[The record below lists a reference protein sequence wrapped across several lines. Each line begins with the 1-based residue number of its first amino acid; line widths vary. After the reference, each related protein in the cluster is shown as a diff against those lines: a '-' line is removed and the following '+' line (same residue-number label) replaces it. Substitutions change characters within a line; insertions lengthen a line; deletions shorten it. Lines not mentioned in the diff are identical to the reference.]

1 MPRGRPRKNVTVT
14 VEDAKPKIIC
24 IGCGCDNQKNFYQ
37 ARDDNRKF
45 FGKVPYCKDCIQ
57 KIFQNYLRKYA
68 ENYNLALYYTL
79 RKIDLPYI
87 HSAYTGALQ
96 NVTNPDAKIQGLD
109 NILSAYMKSMAFA
122 EQNGWGSTFDDSMGE
137 DQIDGLSSYDDV
149 IKVKRKINR
158 GSTNIQDF
166 DIIEMDAD
174 ELVQKWGRFDDD
186 DLAYLESEYM
196 DWEEQLNGIVDKFVD
211 IMVKQVCLQMN
222 EIRHDRENGVPVEK
236 KLAAL
241 RNLIKDSGLADLQN
255 NEAASQGVGMTARD
269 IEFHRPVR
277 EPDKELNDVDNI
289 GEILIG
295 FLGGTSRAIGKENEF
310 TEVFDKVYDKYTI
323 DIIDNLRHQYG
334 LDFGRQG
341 GDSDAQSHNND
352 KTQEESIEVKD

>member
-1 MPRGRPRKNVTVT
+1 MTETKTKLESGFTFYFRITDKKLQGGKNDYQDSVKKMAEFST
-14 VEDAKPKIIC
+14 VED
-24 IGCGCDNQKNFYQ
+24 FW
-37 ARDDNRKF
+37 
-45 FGKVPYCKDCIQ
+45 
-57 KIFQNYLRKYA
+57 KIFQHIKKPESLKSGI
-68 ENYNLALYYTL
+68 EIQLF
-79 RKIDLPYI
+79 K
-87 HSAYTGALQ
+87 
-96 NVTNPDAKIQGLD
+96 NPIKPMWEDESNKDGGR
-109 NILSAYMKSMAFA
+109 LSIRIKKDY
-122 EQNGWGSTFDDSMGE
+122 
-137 DQIDGLSSYDDV
+137 SSLV
-149 IKVKRKINR
+149 W
-158 GSTNIQDF
+158 
-166 DIIEMDAD
+166 E
-174 ELVQKWGRFDDD
+174 ELVLDMLSGSFPKTVK
-186 DLAYLESEYM
+186 
-196 DWEEQLNGIVDKFVD
+196 EQLNGIVDKFVD

-289 GEILIG
+289 GGILIG

-334 LDFGRQG
+334 LDFSRQG
-341 GDSDAQSHNND
+341 GDSDAQSHDND

>member
-1 MPRGRPRKNVTVT
+1 MRGEFMPRGRPRNKENI
-14 VEDAKPKIIC
+14 KIDENKKIVC

-37 ARDDNRKF
+37 SRDERKKYF
-45 FGKVPYCKDCIQ
+45 EKIPYCKDCTL
-57 KIFQNYLRKYA
+57 KIFKNYLIKYS

-87 HSAYTGALQ
+87 HAAYTGAVQ
-96 NVTNPDAKIQGLD
+96 NVMNPESKIHGMD
-109 NILSAYMKSMAFA
+109 NILSAYMKSMAFS
-122 EQNGWGSTFDDSMGE
+122 EQNGWGSSFDDSIGE
-137 DQIDGLSSYDDV
+137 DQIEGLSSFADV
-149 IKVKRKINR
+149 IKVKRRINR
-158 GSTNIQDF
+158 GTSNQSDF

-174 ELVQKWGRFDDD
+174 ELVNKWGRFDDD

-196 DWEEQLNGIVDKFVD
+196 DWEEQLNGISDKFVD

-222 EIRHDRENGVPVEK
+222 EIRHDRESGVPVEK

-241 RNLIKDSGLADLQN
+241 RNLIKDSGLADLQS
-255 NEAASQGVGMTARD
+255 NEAAQQGVGMTARD
-269 IEFHRPVR
+269 IEFHRPVN
-277 EPDKELNDVDNI
+277 EPDKELQDVDNI

-310 TEVFDKVYDKYTI
+310 TKDFDMVYDKYTI

-334 LDFGRQG
+334 LDNNKFG
-341 GDSDAQSHNND
+341 GDLDEKQKNND
-352 KTQEESIEVKD
+352 KEKKEDI

>member
-1 MPRGRPRKNVTVT
+1 
-14 VEDAKPKIIC
+14 
-24 IGCGCDNQKNFYQ
+24 
-37 ARDDNRKF
+37 
-45 FGKVPYCKDCIQ
+45 
-57 KIFQNYLRKYA
+57 
-68 ENYNLALYYTL
+68 
-79 RKIDLPYI
+79 
-87 HSAYTGALQ
+87 
-96 NVTNPDAKIQGLD
+96 
-109 NILSAYMKSMAFA
+109 
-122 EQNGWGSTFDDSMGE
+122 
-137 DQIDGLSSYDDV
+137 
-149 IKVKRKINR
+149 
-158 GSTNIQDF
+158 
-166 DIIEMDAD
+166 
-174 ELVQKWGRFDDD
+174 
-186 DLAYLESEYM
+186 
-196 DWEEQLNGIVDKFVD
+196 
-211 IMVKQVCLQMN
+211 MN

>member
-1 MPRGRPRKNVTVT
+1 
-14 VEDAKPKIIC
+14 
-24 IGCGCDNQKNFYQ
+24 
-37 ARDDNRKF
+37 
-45 FGKVPYCKDCIQ
+45 
-57 KIFQNYLRKYA
+57 
-68 ENYNLALYYTL
+68 
-79 RKIDLPYI
+79 
-87 HSAYTGALQ
+87 
-96 NVTNPDAKIQGLD
+96 
-109 NILSAYMKSMAFA
+109 MKSMAFA
-122 EQNGWGSTFDDSMGE
+122 EQNGWGSTFDDSVGE

-158 GSTNIQDF
+158 GSTNTQDF

>member
-1 MPRGRPRKNVTVT
+1 M
-14 VEDAKPKIIC
+14 
-24 IGCGCDNQKNFYQ
+24 
-37 ARDDNRKF
+37 
-45 FGKVPYCKDCIQ
+45 
-57 KIFQNYLRKYA
+57 
-68 ENYNLALYYTL
+68 
-79 RKIDLPYI
+79 PYI

-122 EQNGWGSTFDDSMGE
+122 EQNGWGSTFDDSIGE
-137 DQIDGLSSYDDV
+137 DQIDGLSSYDDI

-158 GSTNIQDF
+158 GSTNTQDF

-334 LDFGRQG
+334 LDFSRQG
-341 GDSDAQSHNND
+341 GDSDAQSHDND

>member
-1 MPRGRPRKNVTVT
+1 M
-14 VEDAKPKIIC
+14 
-24 IGCGCDNQKNFYQ
+24 
-37 ARDDNRKF
+37 
-45 FGKVPYCKDCIQ
+45 
-57 KIFQNYLRKYA
+57 
-68 ENYNLALYYTL
+68 
-79 RKIDLPYI
+79 PYI

-122 EQNGWGSTFDDSMGE
+122 EQNGWGSTFDDSVGE

-158 GSTNIQDF
+158 GSTNTQDF

-334 LDFGRQG
+334 LDFSRQG
-341 GDSDAQSHNND
+341 GDSDAQSHDND

>member
-1 MPRGRPRKNVTVT
+1 M
-14 VEDAKPKIIC
+14 
-24 IGCGCDNQKNFYQ
+24 
-37 ARDDNRKF
+37 
-45 FGKVPYCKDCIQ
+45 
-57 KIFQNYLRKYA
+57 
-68 ENYNLALYYTL
+68 
-79 RKIDLPYI
+79 RKITILHYII

-122 EQNGWGSTFDDSMGE
+122 EQNGWGSTFDDSVGE

-158 GSTNIQDF
+158 GSTNTQDF

-334 LDFGRQG
+334 LDFSRQG
-341 GDSDAQSHNND
+341 GDSDAQSHDND